1 VRDHGSLRIR
11 WVHYYTG
18 VHVMSRKDYKLIV
31 KILNAQSQ
39 HMTLN
44 AFMSLVEHF
53 CKELK
58 ADNPNFDREKFMN
71 ALLVGD

>member
-1 VRDHGSLRIR
+1 
-11 WVHYYTG
+11 
-18 VHVMSRKDYKLIV
+18 MSRKDYKLIV